1 MRTGYIYEYLSPS
14 GKYYIGQTINLMQR
28 LSEHRHFKTK
38 SSLIDRAIRK
48 YGEDNFK
55 FKILFETK
63 SSSTDRLK
71 HVLNILEIYYI
82 RKYKRLGRVL
92 YNILDGGNQG
102 NSPIW
107 TDERRDKMR
116 RIMLQRRRNGFNGN
130 QGIKMSNETKL
141 KLISTNSVKV
151 IQLSKDGTVL
161 KTWDNIASA
170 SRDLSIL
177 VTSICNCL
185 SGRSKTAGGYR
196 WIYYGK

>member
-38 SSLIDRAIRK
+38 GSLIDRAIRK

-151 IQLSKDGTVL
+151 I
-161 KTWDNIASA
+161 
-170 SRDLSIL
+170 
-177 VTSICNCL
+177 
-185 SGRSKTAGGYR
+185 
-196 WIYYGK
+196 

>member
-38 SSLIDRAIRK
+38 GSLIDRAIRK

-116 RIMLQRRRNGFNGN
+116 RIMLQRRRNGFKGN
-130 QGIKMSNETKL
+130 QGLNMLDSTKL
-141 KLISTNSVKV
+141 KLISTSVKV
-151 IQLSKDGTVL
+151 VQLSKDGTVL
-161 KTWDNIASA
+161 KTWSNIATA

>member
-38 SSLIDRAIRK
+38 GSLIDRAIRK

>member
-38 SSLIDRAIRK
+38 
-48 YGEDNFK
+48 
-55 FKILFETK
+55 
-63 SSSTDRLK
+63 
-71 HVLNILEIYYI
+71 
-82 RKYKRLGRVL
+82 
-92 YNILDGGNQG
+92 
-102 NSPIW
+102 
-107 TDERRDKMR
+107 
-116 RIMLQRRRNGFNGN
+116 
-130 QGIKMSNETKL
+130 GIKMSNETKL

>member
-38 SSLIDRAIRK
+38 GSLIDRAIRK

-55 FKILFETK
+55 FEILFETK

>member
-1 MRTGYIYEYLSPS
+1 MRKGYIYEYLSPS

-28 LSEHRHFKTK
+28 LSEHRHFKTRG
-38 SSLIDRAIRK
+38 SLIDRAIKK
-48 YGEDNFK
+48 YGEDNFE
-55 FKILFETK
+55 FKILFEIK
-63 SSSTDRLK
+63 SNSTERLK
-71 HVLNILEIYYI
+71 YILNILEVYYI
-82 RKYKRLGRVL
+82 RKYKRLGRTL

-107 TDERRDKMR
+107 TEDRRNKMR

>member
-38 SSLIDRAIRK
+38 GSLIDRAIRK

-116 RIMLQRRRNGFNGN
+116 RIMLQRRRNGFKGN
-130 QGIKMSNETKL
+130 QGLNMLDSTKL

-151 IQLSKDGTVL
+151 VQLSKDGTVL
-161 KTWDNIASA
+161 KTWSNIATA

>member
-1 MRTGYIYEYLSPS
+1 
-14 GKYYIGQTINLMQR
+14 
-28 LSEHRHFKTK
+28 
-38 SSLIDRAIRK
+38 
-48 YGEDNFK
+48 
-55 FKILFETK
+55 
-63 SSSTDRLK
+63 
-71 HVLNILEIYYI
+71 
-82 RKYKRLGRVL
+82 
-92 YNILDGGNQG
+92 
-102 NSPIW
+102 
-107 TDERRDKMR
+107 
-116 RIMLQRRRNGFNGN
+116 MLQRRRNGFNGN

-170 SRDLSIL
+170 PRDLSIL